1 MSKRR
6 TEKDQQNQTIDTLL
20 FGLLETQRLAVRLFD
35 QQMWCWGQDVIGFE
49 GSNLL
54 LEYGCT
60 RVPSPDG
67 KDRSRYEFYESENS
81 VILWGFALWYTHTS
95 IGSLLLKRHDF
106 RPRVN
111 LTSTTTPAIWRL
123 IEPMPAQYPITELE
137 RSAAVTLSVEVLRF
151 ISQYE
156 AWVVERAGL
165 AHRQRVIGA
174 YPDRRKGYIP
184 AEDMAATWTRL
195 VNDCQH
201 LPIIR

>member
-6 TEKDQQNQTIDTLL
+6 TEKDQQNQAIDSLL
-20 FGLLETQRLAVRLFD
+20 FGSSETQRLAVRLFD
-35 QQMWCWGQDVIGFE
+35 QQMWCWGKDVIGFE

-81 VILWGFALWYTHTS
+81 VILWGFALWYTHAG

-111 LTSTTTPAIWRL
+111 LTGTTTPAIWRL
-123 IEPMPAQYPITELE
+123 DNTLLEHEPATEAE
-137 RSAAVTLSVEVLRF
+137 VSAASILSVEVLEF
-151 ISQYE
+151 IHQYE
-156 AWVVERAGL
+156 SWIMERAGL
-165 AHRQRVIGA
+165 AYRQRVIEV
-174 YPDRRKGYIP
+174 YPERRKGYVP
-184 AEDMAATWTRL
+184 AEDMAATWARL
-195 VNDCQH
+195 VNDCQL
-201 LPIIR
+201 LPIVR